1 MRRTCAHH
9 PQPWEFRTQELQ
21 FCSRQHASKRLCCT
35 WLVRRGV
42 KSSGMTMGETRRAE
56 GGMEAVVGTVMV
68 TVVMVWELVY
78 WLDCVG
84 VGCHPRGD
92 QGCEGRPRE
101 TRVGETKLGV
111 ADQLACTE
119 QRVPRSWHAARRLNL
134 IDFIYLTAA
143 KAASLPSIAPP
154 GPHPWT
160 RQRSGRSQPCFTYL
174 YTPCTRRSSL
184 QGGSAKTQCLPLL
197 HGRQPATAETSDL
210 YTARLV
216 ALYGETPN
224 AFLFFPSL

>member
-111 ADQLACTE
+111 ADQLACAE
-119 QRVPRSWHAARRLNL
+119 QRVPRSWHAARRLNYNRL
-134 IDFIYLTAA
+134 HLSDSGQGSLSPIHSTTRASSMDPPALWTVAAMLHLTIHTLHA
-143 KAASLPSIAPP
+143 KELTPGWVSENSMLAVASRAS
-154 GPHPWT
+154 T
-160 RQRSGRSQPCFTYL
+160 RNR
-174 YTPCTRRSSL
+174 
-184 QGGSAKTQCLPLL
+184 
-197 HGRQPATAETSDL
+197 
-210 YTARLV
+210 
-216 ALYGETPN
+216 
-224 AFLFFPSL
+224 